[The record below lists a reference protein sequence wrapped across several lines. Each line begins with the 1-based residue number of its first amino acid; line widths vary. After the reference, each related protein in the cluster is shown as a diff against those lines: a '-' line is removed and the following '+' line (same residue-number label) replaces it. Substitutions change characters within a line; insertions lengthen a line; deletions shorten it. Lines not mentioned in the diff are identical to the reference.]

1 MSEEPSRRKKERD
14 TERPRSR
21 DKERVK
27 TPKKSSKRRST
38 SRERVRDKDDDANR
52 LARSSM
58 SDLASRAKKVTMSVP
73 EMERRSSLG
82 EAKASSYP
90 AFSKAH
96 SRESVAKED
105 GTKQKVSILTPDAT
119 DIGKDDHGKPSR
131 PRTPKDQSPTRAPP
145 SPPLTSDEGDL
156 RRAGSANSS
165 RRSAESAR
173 HATTRERAGSHGSHL
188 RADGGLSPR
197 KAARSDDSDSS
208 KADGTKPSSSKRSS
222 GSHHKPRDSASR
234 LRESSDRV
242 ASSGS
247 LRSSMLSDSQ
257 ATSVQPERKRATSG
271 AGNPVK
277 DIPTI
282 VRPEPASRTPIS
294 HEPQMSYAQNN
305 RPSPAG
311 VPFSR
316 QPVASVGTP
325 GSMASPLPPPPP
337 PVAFS
342 TEPPKVDYL
351 LVNGGL
357 PYLIPKT
364 LLPSSSEPIP
374 QSYQQYASPLPP
386 FQAASQNAA
395 AQIFAPIGKRLEDL
409 NRVIDRSGSIAVA
422 TGYRSV
428 ARRLLDRLEHV
439 FARNISSEKCLCV
452 VCSTLPQVQIS
463 EEEENGLS
471 WGEILEFVSGRK
483 ELPQWPPF
491 SLDTAAMGL
500 GINTNRIAT
509 PMQKL
514 DPDVPAEYREHYLK
528 QNDKTKRSV
537 QNWLEAQ
544 QPDYPTAPPVE
555 VDNETLSFAMLTR
568 LDPEKR
574 PLFTALM
581 RGQSSVATSRAPTPV
596 PSEEK
601 NDVLAKTALSLH
613 RLYRLRAIPR
623 DPECT
628 IYLLNNPHLH
638 SVLATIAAISPAEW
652 DILTSGR
659 FDGFLWSGAE
669 NSAPNYTASGISRGP
684 TPMSR
689 GTTPFSPLRNLS
701 SPAPNGIYPPS
712 RGPTPS
718 PSVGTAG
725 VGAPVQHDEE
735 TEIAVLAEVERE
747 IFLGMEK
754 LEDQFEMLHQ
764 QAEGIRQKLRV
775 RAAGL
780 AMAAQARRGGELGDP
795 DMVRMGTPWSVD
807 GEPEGVVFDDGR
819 SELAPDDSA
828 SNISYTRRRR
838 HKTRER
844 RTPAVVD
851 EEDEDEEASRRR
863 RR

>member
-1 MSEEPSRRKKERD
+1 MVFGMSKEEETSRRKKERD
-14 TERPRSR
+14 TESPRSR

-38 SRERVRDKDDDANR
+38 SREADRTKDNDATR

-58 SDLASRAKKVTMSVP
+58 SDLAGRAKKVTMSVP

-82 EAKASSYP
+82 ESKASSYP

-96 SRESVAKED
+96 SRESTAKED
-105 GTKQKVSILTPDAT
+105 NPKPKVSILTPDVT
-119 DIGKDDHGKPSR
+119 DIGKDDHGRSTR
-131 PRTPKDQSPTRAPP
+131 PRTPKDHSPTRAPP

-165 RRSAESAR
+165 RRSGESAHR
-173 HATTRERAGSHGSHL
+173 SSWFESAK
-188 RADGGLSPR
+188 DGKKRRLGLVKGGR
-197 KAARSDDSDSS
+197 F
-208 KADGTKPSSSKRSS
+208 KADFLEEVFRITSE
-222 GSHHKPRDSASR
+222 ASR
-234 LRESSDRV
+234 HST
-242 ASSGS
+242 
-247 LRSSMLSDSQ
+247 LSDSQ
-257 ATSVQPERKRATSG
+257 ATSVAPERKKTTLADERTADG
-271 AGNPVK
+271 
-277 DIPTI
+277 IPTTL
-282 VRPEPASRTPIS
+282 RPQSAPRTPTS
-294 HEPQMSYAQNN
+294 HEPQTAYAQ
-305 RPSPAG
+305 PMKEPISDEPH
-311 VPFSR
+311 SR
-316 QPVASVGTP
+316 QPFAPVDTP
-325 GSMASPLPPPPP
+325 GSMAPPPPPPPP

-342 TEPPKVDYL
+342 AEPPKVDYL

-357 PYLIPKT
+357 PHLIPKS
-364 LLPSSSEPIP
+364 LIPSSVEATPHA
-374 QSYQQYASPLPP
+374 YQQYASPLPSN
-386 FQAASQNAA
+386 QATSQNAA
-395 AQIFAPIGKRLEDL
+395 AQIFAPINKRLEDL
-409 NRVIDRSGSIAVA
+409 GKVIDKSGSIAVA

-439 FARNISSEKCLCV
+439 FARNISSEKCMCV
-452 VCSTLPQVQIS
+452 VCSTLPRVQLS

-491 SLDTAAMGL
+491 SLDTVATGL
-500 GINTNRIAT
+500 GIDTNRVAT
-509 PMQKL
+509 PMQRL
-514 DPDVPAEYREHYLK
+514 DPDVPAEFREHYLK

-537 QNWLEAQ
+537 QSWLESQ
-544 QPDYPTAPPVE
+544 QPDYQTAPPVD

-574 PLFTALM
+574 LLFTALM

-596 PSEEK
+596 PSEDK
-601 NDVLAKTALSLH
+601 NDVLAKTALALQ
-613 RLYRLRAIPR
+613 RLYRLRSTPR

-669 NSAPNYTASGISRGP
+669 NPASTYTASGISRGPPRGP

-701 SPAPNGIYPPS
+701 SPAPNGTYPPS

-718 PSVGTAG
+718 PSVGTG
-725 VGAPVQHDEE
+725 GIGAPVQHDEE

-747 IFLGMEK
+747 IFLGMER

-764 QAEGIRQKLRV
+764 QAEKIRQRLRE

-780 AMAAQARRGGELGDP
+780 AMAAQARRGGDLSDP
-795 DMVRMGTPWSVD
+795 DMVRIGTPWSVD
-807 GEPEGVVFDDGR
+807 GEPEGVGFDDGR

-828 SNISYTRRRR
+828 SNISYARRRR

-851 EEDEDEEASRRR
+851 EEDEGDDASRRR

>member
-1 MSEEPSRRKKERD
+1 
-14 TERPRSR
+14 
-21 DKERVK
+21 
-27 TPKKSSKRRST
+27 
-38 SRERVRDKDDDANR
+38 
-52 LARSSM
+52 M
-58 SDLASRAKKVTMSVP
+58 SDLAGRAKKVTMSVP

-82 EAKASSYP
+82 ESKASSYP

-96 SRESVAKED
+96 SRESTAKED
-105 GTKQKVSILTPDAT
+105 NPKPKVSILTPDVT
-119 DIGKDDHGKPSR
+119 DIGKDDHGRSTR
-131 PRTPKDQSPTRAPP
+131 PRTPKDHSPTRAPP

-165 RRSAESAR
+165 RRSGESAHR
-173 HATTRERAGSHGSHL
+173 SSVRERVGSHGSHL
-188 RADGGLSPR
+188 RADSGSSPR
-197 KAARSDDSDSS
+197 KTARSDDSDSS
-208 KADGTKPSSSKRSS
+208 KADGSKPTSSKRSS
-222 GSHHKPRDSASR
+222 ASHQRPRDSADR
-234 LRESSDRV
+234 LRESRQRV
-242 ASSGS
+242 ASFSS
-247 LRSSMLSDSQ
+247 IRSSTLSDSQ
-257 ATSVQPERKRATSG
+257 ATSVAPERKKTTLADERTADG
-271 AGNPVK
+271 
-277 DIPTI
+277 IPTTL
-282 VRPEPASRTPIS
+282 RPQSAPRTPTS
-294 HEPQMSYAQNN
+294 HEPQTAYAQ
-305 RPSPAG
+305 PMKEPISDEPH
-311 VPFSR
+311 SR
-316 QPVASVGTP
+316 QPFAPVDTP
-325 GSMASPLPPPPP
+325 GSMAPPPPPPPP

-342 TEPPKVDYL
+342 AEPPKVDYL

-357 PYLIPKT
+357 PHLIPKS
-364 LLPSSSEPIP
+364 LIPSSVEATPHA
-374 QSYQQYASPLPP
+374 YQQYASPLPSN
-386 FQAASQNAA
+386 QATSQNAA
-395 AQIFAPIGKRLEDL
+395 AQIFAPINKRLEDL
-409 NRVIDRSGSIAVA
+409 GKVIDKSGSIAVA

-439 FARNISSEKCLCV
+439 FARNISSEKCMCV
-452 VCSTLPQVQIS
+452 VCSTLPRVQLS

-491 SLDTAAMGL
+491 SLDTVATGL
-500 GINTNRIAT
+500 GIDTNRVAT
-509 PMQKL
+509 PMQRL
-514 DPDVPAEYREHYLK
+514 DPDVPAEFREHYLK

-537 QNWLEAQ
+537 QSWLESQ
-544 QPDYPTAPPVE
+544 QPDYQTAPPVD

-574 PLFTALM
+574 LLFTALM

-596 PSEEK
+596 PSEDK
-601 NDVLAKTALSLH
+601 NDVLAKTALALQ
-613 RLYRLRAIPR
+613 RLYRLRSTPR

-669 NSAPNYTASGISRGP
+669 NPASTYTASGISRGPPRGP

-701 SPAPNGIYPPS
+701 SPAPNGTYPPS

-718 PSVGTAG
+718 PSVGTG
-725 VGAPVQHDEE
+725 GIGAPVQHDEE

-747 IFLGMEK
+747 IFLGMER

-764 QAEGIRQKLRV
+764 QAEKIRQRLRE

-780 AMAAQARRGGELGDP
+780 AMAAQARRGGDLSDP
-795 DMVRMGTPWSVD
+795 DMVRIGTPWSVD
-807 GEPEGVVFDDGR
+807 GEPEGVGFDDGR

-828 SNISYTRRRR
+828 SNISYARRRR

-851 EEDEDEEASRRR
+851 EEDEGDDASRRR

>member
-1 MSEEPSRRKKERD
+1 
-14 TERPRSR
+14 
-21 DKERVK
+21 
-27 TPKKSSKRRST
+27 
-38 SRERVRDKDDDANR
+38 
-52 LARSSM
+52 
-58 SDLASRAKKVTMSVP
+58 
-73 EMERRSSLG
+73 
-82 EAKASSYP
+82 
-90 AFSKAH
+90 
-96 SRESVAKED
+96 
-105 GTKQKVSILTPDAT
+105 
-119 DIGKDDHGKPSR
+119 
-131 PRTPKDQSPTRAPP
+131 
-145 SPPLTSDEGDL
+145 
-156 RRAGSANSS
+156 
-165 RRSAESAR
+165 
-173 HATTRERAGSHGSHL
+173 
-188 RADGGLSPR
+188 
-197 KAARSDDSDSS
+197 
-208 KADGTKPSSSKRSS
+208 
-222 GSHHKPRDSASR
+222 
-234 LRESSDRV
+234 
-242 ASSGS
+242 
-247 LRSSMLSDSQ
+247 
-257 ATSVQPERKRATSG
+257 
-271 AGNPVK
+271 
-277 DIPTI
+277 
-282 VRPEPASRTPIS
+282 
-294 HEPQMSYAQNN
+294 MSYAQPTK
-305 RPSPAG
+305 PSTSGAPH
-311 VPFSR
+311 SR
-316 QPVASVGTP
+316 QPFAPVDTL
-325 GSMASPLPPPPP
+325 GSMPTPPPPPPP

-342 TEPPKVDYL
+342 AEPPKVDYL

-357 PYLIPKT
+357 PYLIPKS
-364 LLPSSSEPIP
+364 LIP
-374 QSYQQYASPLPP
+374 TSAEATPQAYQHYASPS
-386 FQAASQNAA
+386 QATSQNAA
-395 AQIFAPIGKRLEDL
+395 AQTFAPIGKRLEDL
-409 NRVIDRSGSIAVA
+409 SKVIDKSGSIAVA

-439 FARNISSEKCLCV
+439 FARNISSEKCLCA

-491 SLDTAAMGL
+491 SLDTAATGL

-509 PMQKL
+509 PMQRL

-528 QNDKTKRSV
+528 QNDKTKRTV
-537 QNWLEAQ
+537 QNWLESQ
-544 QPDYPTAPPVE
+544 QPDYQTAPPVE

-581 RGQSSVATSRAPTPV
+581 RGQSNVPTSRAPTPV

-601 NDVLAKTALSLH
+601 NDVLGKTALALQ
-613 RLYRLRAIPR
+613 RLYRLRSIPR

-659 FDGFLWSGAE
+659 FNGFLWSGAD
-669 NSAPNYTASGISRGP
+669 SPAPTYTASGISRGPSRGP

-701 SPAPNGIYPPS
+701 SPTPNGVYPPS

-718 PSVGTAG
+718 PSVGTG
-725 VGAPVQHDEE
+725 GIGAPVQHDEE

-764 QAEGIRQKLRV
+764 QAENIRQRLRE

-780 AMAAQARRGGELGDP
+780 AMAAQARRGGDLSDP
-795 DMVRMGTPWSVD
+795 DMVRIGTPWSAD
-807 GEPEGVVFDDGR
+807 GEPEGLSFDDGR

-828 SNISYTRRRR
+828 SNISYARRRR

-844 RTPAVVD
+844 KTPAVVD